1 MECLGP
7 ATTNEAEKKG
17 FSPEEVI
24 MWKGIAFLAVVAGIA
39 HGGGLSPA
47 NSVPGRA
54 SADEEQVHLNI
65 GGVDRMYL
73 LHVPESLPKTGPVPL
88 VLVFHGGGG
97 HAANMPNFTHFDQ
110 VADQE
115 GFLVAYPESFN
126 KSWSD
131 TRGLSPADDVG
142 FIRAMIEE
150 LQRTHRADPKRT
162 YAAGISNGG
171 FFANRLACDLTDK
184 LAAVA
189 AVAATMPDTLPPA
202 CHPSAPISVLFMHGT
217 KDPLVHIEGGPML
230 RNRGVAISLAQA
242 AEFWRKWDATS
253 SQSVVENL
261 PNRTD
266 DGTSVRR
273 EVYAGGKQGTE
284 VVVYVIEGGGHTW
297 PHGPQYLP
305 AFLVGKASR
314 NLDGTET
321 IWEFFKRHSR

>member
-1 MECLGP
+1 
-7 ATTNEAEKKG
+7 
-17 FSPEEVI
+17 
-24 MWKGIAFLAVVAGIA
+24 MWKGTAILAVVAIIA
-39 HGGGLSPA
+39 LGGGLSLA
-47 NSVPGRA
+47 NSAPGRA
-54 SADEEQVHLNI
+54 PADDEQVHVSI

-73 LHVPESLPKTGPVPL
+73 LHVPESLPRTGPVPL

-97 HAANMPNFTHFDQ
+97 HAASMPNFTHFDQ
-110 VADQE
+110 LADEE

-142 FIRAMIEE
+142 FIRAVIED
-150 LQRTHRADPKRT
+150 LQHTQRADPRRT

-171 FFANRLACDLTDK
+171 FFSNRLACDLTGK
-184 LAAVA
+184 LAAIA
-189 AVAATMPDTLPPA
+189 AVAATMPDTLVPA

-242 AEFWRKWDATS
+242 TEFWRRWDGAS
-253 SQSVVENL
+253 SQPEVDNL
-261 PNRTD
+261 LNQTE

-273 EVYAGGKQGTE
+273 EVYAGGKQRTE

-297 PHGPQYLP
+297 PQGPQYLP
-305 AFLVGKASR
+305 AFLVGKASH
-314 NLDGTET
+314 NLDGTQT
-321 IWEFFKRHSR
+321 IWDFFKRHTR

>member
-1 MECLGP
+1 MG
-7 ATTNEAEKKG
+7 K
-17 FSPEEVI
+17 SV
-24 MWKGIAFLAVVAGIA
+24 AFLAVVLAIA
-39 HGGGLSPA
+39 FFGGLSPA
-47 NSVPGRA
+47 NCAPARA
-54 SADEEQVHLNI
+54 PADDEQVHINI

-73 LHVPESLPKTGPVPL
+73 LHVPESLPKSGLVPL

-97 HAANMPNFTHFDQ
+97 HAATMPNFTHFDLL
-110 VADQE
+110 ADQE

-142 FIRAMIEE
+142 FIRTLIEE
-150 LQRTHRADPKRT
+150 LQRTRRADPRRT

-171 FFANRLACDLTDK
+171 FFSNRLACDLTDK
-184 LAAVA
+184 LAAIA
-189 AVAATMPDTLPPA
+189 SVAATMPDTLAPA

-242 AEFWRKWDATS
+242 VEFWRKWDEVS
-253 SQSVVENL
+253 PQPVVENL
-261 PNRTD
+261 PNQTE

-297 PHGPQYLP
+297 PRGPQYLP

-314 NLDGTET
+314 NLDGTQV
-321 IWEFFKRHSR
+321 IWEFFKRHTR